1 MIGGAEDWV
10 VESKSDLTDQ
20 EGWLSMVSRSASGAF
35 DAEERAR
42 RANGLTL
49 RLDNNR

>member
-20 EGWLSMVSRSASGAF
+20 EGVLSMASRSASGAF
-35 DAEERAR
+35 DGEERAR
-42 RANGLTL
+42 RANGLIL
-49 RLDNNR
+49 RLESNR